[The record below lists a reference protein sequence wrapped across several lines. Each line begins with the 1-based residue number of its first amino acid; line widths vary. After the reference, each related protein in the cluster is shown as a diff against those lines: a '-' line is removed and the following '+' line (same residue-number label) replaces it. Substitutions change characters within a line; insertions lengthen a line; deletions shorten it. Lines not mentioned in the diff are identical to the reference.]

1 MSQELLIFLVGQG
14 IAILYGWIRLNT
26 EMTIKLK
33 ELDIR
38 LEHIEKKDEDVSHKL
53 DSIFKKISEIQVEL
67 QNKQNREA

>member
-1 MSQELLIFLVGQG
+1 MTQELLIFLGSQA
-14 IAILYGWIRLNT
+14 IAIIYGWVKINT
-26 EMTIKLK
+26 QMTIKLK

-67 QNKQNREA
+67 TNKQNRD